1 MPGGYTVN
9 QFGAPA
15 ALYPV
20 SAATSGHAASGAA
33 QYGKGGLS
41 GSGTGA
47 AQSGQSSGGAT
58 AGGPSNATASGYASY
73 GSTYD
78 DFSKAV
84 YNSVGVGSAGGQ
96 TAKIGGAS
104 TGPSVGAAGSADLGP
119 TVYGKTHNQL
129 GTINVSFDLYNCY
142 TKTLTK
148 NFSSLY

>member
-1 MPGGYTVN
+1 MPGGY

-47 AQSGQSSGGAT
+47 TQSGQTSAAAS
-58 AGGPSNATASGYASY
+58 AGGPTNASASGYASY

-84 YNSVGVGSAGGQ
+84 YNSVNVGSTAAQ
-96 TAKIGGAS
+96 TAKIGGVGAS
-104 TGPSVGAAGSADLGP
+104 SGPSVGATGSTDLGP
-119 TVYGKTHNQL
+119 NVYGKTHNQL
-129 GTINVSFDLYNCY
+129 GKINVRLIIMFDLC
-142 TKTLTK
+142 
-148 NFSSLY
+148 SE

>member
-1 MPGGYTVN
+1 MPGGY

-41 GSGTGA
+41 GSNTGA
-47 AQSGQSSGGAT
+47 AQSGQTSAGAN
-58 AGGPSNATASGYASY
+58 AGGPSNATASGYGSY

-84 YNSVGVGSAGGQ
+84 YNSVGVGSAAAQ
-96 TAKIGGAS
+96 TAKIGGVGAS
-104 TGPSVGAAGSADLGP
+104 TGPSVGGTSSADLGP
-119 TVYGKTHNQL
+119 TVYGKAHNQL
-129 GTINVSFDLYNCY
+129 GKINVSCSRFTHY
-142 TKTLTK
+142 
-148 NFSSLY
+148 FSLRLKHLFPN